1 MEIGASS
8 ACFYPVE
15 TVKAFLNIAKLGFGH
30 SEIFFNSPCEL
41 EKPFLKELKAI
52 SKAYSTS
59 VTSLHP
65 YTSAAEGYI
74 LFSGYERRFHDGI
87 ELYKS
92 YFDAAATLGAEYIV
106 LHGAKLLKEIT
117 AEEYAER
124 FAILDET
131 AKGFGCRVA
140 HENVVNFVGQTP
152 EFMKFMKKHIGDDFK
167 MVLDI
172 KQARRT
178 GVDPI
183 KFIEEM
189 GSSIV
194 HVHLSDYNKSCD
206 CIPPSEK
213 GLYDFKS
220 LFTALDSI
228 GYDGKCM
235 IELYLSGFSSET
247 EITES
252 AKYLEDILNKIKHN

>member
-8 ACFYPVE
+8 ACFYPLE
-15 TVKAFLNIAKLGFGH
+15 TEKAFLKIAKLGFGH

-41 EKPFLKELKAI
+41 EKPFLRELKAI
-52 SKAYSTS
+52 SDAYSTR

-74 LFSGYERRFHDGI
+74 LFSGYERRFRDGI

-92 YFDAAATLGAEYIV
+92 YFEAAAALGAQFIV
-106 LHGAKLLKEIT
+106 LHGAKQIREIT

-124 FAILDET
+124 FSILNET
-131 AKGFGCRVA
+131 AKGFGCCVA

-152 EFMKFMKKHIGDDFK
+152 EFMSFMKKQIGDDFK

-178 GVDPI
+178 GVDPAEFI
-183 KFIEEM
+183 KEM
-189 GSSIV
+189 GSSIA
-194 HVHLSDYNKSCD
+194 HVHLSDYNQSCD
-206 CIPPSEK
+206 CLAPSEK
-213 GLYDFKS
+213 GLYDFGS

-228 GYDGKCM
+228 GYEGKCM
-235 IELYLSGFSSET
+235 IELYSSGFSNES
-247 EITES
+247 EITDG
-252 AKYLEDILNKIKHN
+252 AKYLEGILNKIKHN